1 MRLDGKVA
9 LVTGASRG
17 IGRAIAVRLGRDGA
31 AVNYSGNQKA
41 ARETV
46 AAVEAASGRAVA
58 VQADVGKVGDIQR
71 LFDAAFE
78 HFGKLDILVNNAG
91 VMFNKPV
98 ADVTEEEYDRI
109 FAVNVKGT
117 FFSCQQAAK
126 RMADG
131 GRIINFSSSTTA
143 MMLPTYGTYV
153 ATKGAV
159 EQLSH
164 ILAKELGSRG
174 ITVNVVSPGA
184 TDTELFGQG
193 KTEQDKQRF
202 AQLAALGQTRGS
214 RRTSPTWW
222 LCWSAMMPTGSL
234 DRTSVPTAGLS
245 KHGGVPAGG
254 PGHRSEGE
262 SVVSNPVAADR
273 SIAVAHRNHSEYF
286 LS

>member
-17 IGRAIAVRLGRDGA
+17 IGRLSPCGSVGTEPLSLSTTRGTTRLPVRPLPPSRRRVDEPLPFKPMWLR
-31 AVNYSGNQKA
+31 S
-41 ARETV
+41 
-46 AAVEAASGRAVA
+46 
-58 VQADVGKVGDIQR
+58 ADVQR

-91 VMFNKPV
+91 IMFNKPV

-117 FFSCQQAAK
+117 FFACQQAAK

-164 ILAKELGSRG
+164 ILAKELGPRG

-193 KTEQDKQRF
+193 KTEQEKQRF
-202 AQLAALGQTRGS
+202 AQLAALGRLGKPEDIANVVALLVS
-214 RRTSPTWW
+214 DDANWI
-222 LCWSAMMPTGSL
+222 TGQNI
-234 DRTSVPTAGLS
+234 RAN
-245 KHGGVPAGG
+245 GGT
-254 PGHRSEGE
+254 
-262 SVVSNPVAADR
+262 
-273 SIAVAHRNHSEYF
+273 I
-286 LS
+286 

>member
-202 AQLAALGQTRGS
+202 AQLAALGRLGQPEDIADVVALLVS
-214 RRTSPTWW
+214 DDANWI
-222 LCWSAMMPTGSL
+222 TGQNI
-234 DRTSVPTAGLS
+234 RAN
-245 KHGGVPAGG
+245 GGT
-254 PGHRSEGE
+254 
-262 SVVSNPVAADR
+262 
-273 SIAVAHRNHSEYF
+273 I
-286 LS
+286 